1 MIPSTECIICF
12 EDYNYMIIFDCS
24 HTICLVCYEK
34 ILNTNNAL
42 CPICRSDIDNII
54 DNNINNN
61 IIEESIPDTNSYY
74 VKLIFYLILIIIII
88 SLFTN

>member
-42 CPICRSDIDNII
+42 CPVCRSDI

-61 IIEESIPDTNSYY
+61 IIEESIPDTNSNY